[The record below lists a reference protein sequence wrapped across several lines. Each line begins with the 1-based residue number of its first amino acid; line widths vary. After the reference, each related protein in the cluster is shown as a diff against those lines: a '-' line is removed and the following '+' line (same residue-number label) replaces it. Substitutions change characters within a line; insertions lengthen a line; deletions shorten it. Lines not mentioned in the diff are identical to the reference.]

1 MQTKMELGEKD
12 IPKTYLNISY
22 YLKKYLGRLPEPP
35 LHPGTMKPLR
45 PEDLYPIFPKE
56 LIRQEMSLEKEIKIP
71 EEVREAYKLYR
82 PTPLIRAVRLE
93 KFLGTPAHIYYK
105 YEGASPVG
113 SHKINTALPQ
123 AYFNKK
129 EGVKMLTTETGAGQ
143 WGTALSMAC
152 QIFGLKCLV
161 YMVKISFEQ
170 KPYRKT
176 IIRTFGGEV
185 IPSPSDT
192 TEMGKRLQKDFP
204 GTSGSLGMAISE
216 AIEVA
221 AKNKDAKYALG
232 SVLNHVLL
240 HQTVIGQEAVKQM
253 EKAGEYPDMV
263 VGCCGGGSNFAGIA
277 FPFLIH
283 KLSGKKPKT
292 RFLGV
297 EPKSCASMGKG
308 KYRYDHGDTGKQT
321 PLLMMETLGCE
332 YVPPSDHA
340 GGLRYHGIAP
350 LLAFLHQEKLIEAK
364 SYEQKE
370 IFKAGIDFAKCE
382 GIIPAPES
390 AHAIKAAMDEGL
402 RCKKSGKKETIVF
415 CLSGHGMLDLKGY
428 EDYLDGK
435 LK

>member
-1 MQTKMELGEKD
+1 MQTKMELEEKD
-12 IPKTYLNISY
+12 IPKSYLNISY

-56 LIRQEMSLEKEIKIP
+56 LIRQEMTLEKEIKIP

-185 IPSPSDT
+185 IPSPSNT
-192 TEMGKRLQKDFP
+192 TEMGKRLQHDFP

-253 EKAGEYPDMV
+253 EKAGEYPDV
-263 VGCCGGGSNFAGIA
+263 VIGCCGGGSNFAGIA
-277 FPFLIH
+277 FPFLVH

-321 PLLMMETLGCE
+321 PLLMMETLGCD

-350 LLAFLHQEKLIEAK
+350 LIAFLHQEKLIEAK
-364 SYEQKE
+364 SYDQKE
-370 IFKAGIDFAKCE
+370 IFKAGIEFAKCE

-435 LK
+435 MK